1 MSPLLDYPRTG
12 KRHYM
17 YRSTL
22 ALTVVLFAPHV
33 LAQAKP
39 PAAAVGAQGSAPGEL
54 NAGDATALRADDA
67 AAGNEQVQ
75 GEQAAAQAE
84 AAANA
89 AESGETVPKIAPPEG
104 EPLPVYVPP
113 NATPNTDVADAP
125 KSVAS
130 EPEAEPKEDS
140 ILYSGYLPGYR
151 TTLRL
156 GEAPNAPRVGTLP
169 GGMSGNFEAPMP
181 PSEWVFSYGGSLT
194 AALKVSVDQRRVPN
208 SSQAQTVFHVP
219 PETVEVYNSFLATRA
234 VPDNWA
240 SLRLEYGNARVKAT
254 VSIDTWNPTNPSTYY
269 QLGSQYFINN
279 AFLTYNVGELA
290 GATVNIDAGYMTTL
304 IGEFS
309 SYTNRM
315 YTNPIIAGLRGAG
328 VRTTATYPLSSHFK
342 LFAQHQLL
350 LDRQGANDREIIPN
364 PENGYERP
372 YWAHPIIN
380 TVVAGFNWETSPRVE
395 LRLAYVNAFST
406 DSRLKQDFDDPNT
419 RGLDEVAMADPRL
432 DVAGGWAQF
441 FFETWGVLGIGGS
454 HIIADDAYPIR
465 SVNTY
470 ASFGEELTDRW
481 LGVESEGT
489 GSVSVGAVNYELS
502 IGKVV
507 SYPTKFEGHGPDIFI
522 KTGLHVAK
530 STTEVEL
537 FNDRWRYKG
546 AVDVLYTFSR
556 HFGVGVRVDQVS
568 PNSKDTREDF
578 QVIAPRI
585 QFKTDWTSRDTFN
598 LMYAKWLYG
607 PMTRIEGTGERTPAQ
622 IDDEFFGFSVNM
634 WW

>member
-1 MSPLLDYPRTG
+1 ML
-12 KRHYM
+12 
-17 YRSTL
+17 TL
-22 ALTVVLFAPHV
+22 SVALFAPTV

-39 PAAAVGAQGSAPGEL
+39 PAAAVGAGQRAGGEL
-54 NAGDATALRADDA
+54 SAGEGTALRGDGEASDGQEA
-67 AAGNEQVQ
+67 E
-75 GEQAAAQAE
+75 GEQAAGQAQLAAE
-84 AAANA
+84 AAAKA
-89 AESGETVPKIAPPEG
+89 HVAKIAPPEG

-113 NATPNTDVADAP
+113 GAEAP
-125 KSVAS
+125 VETAAS
-130 EPEAEPKEDS
+130 EEPEVEAEEELKADS

-151 TTLRL
+151 RTMRL

-169 GGMSGNFEAPMP
+169 GGMSGNFDAPMP

-194 AALKVSVDQRRVPN
+194 AALKVSVDERRVPN
-208 SSQAQTVFHVP
+208 SAQNTTVFHVP

-240 SLRLEYGNARVKAT
+240 SLRLEYGNARVRAT
-254 VSIDTWNPTNPSTYY
+254 VSIDTWNPTQPTTYY

-279 AFLTYNVGELA
+279 AFLTYNVGQLG
-290 GATVNIDAGYMTTL
+290 GATINVDAGYMTTL
-304 IGEFS
+304 IGELS

-328 VRTTATYPLSSHFK
+328 IRTTATYPLSADVK
-342 LFAQHQLL
+342 LYGQHQLL
-350 LDRQGANDREIIPN
+350 LDRQGTNDRQIIPN

-380 TVVAGFNWETSPRVE
+380 SLVVGLNTERSPRME
-395 LRLAYVNAFST
+395 LRLAYVNAFAS
-406 DSRLKQDFDDPNT
+406 DSRLKQNFDDPNT
-419 RGLDEVAMADPRL
+419 RGVDEVSMADPRL

-441 FFETWGVLGIGGS
+441 FFDVWGVLGVGGS
-454 HIIADDAYPIR
+454 HIIAKDAYPIR

-481 LGVESEGT
+481 LGVESGGT
-489 GSVSVGAVNYELS
+489 GSVTMAAVNYELS

-507 SYPTKFEGHGPDIFI
+507 SYPAKFEGHGPDIFI
-522 KTGLHVAK
+522 KTGFHIAK
-530 STTEVEL
+530 SSTEVDL
-537 FNDRWRYKG
+537 FNERWRYKG
-546 AVDVLYTFSR
+546 ALDVLWTFSR
-556 HFGVGVRVDQVS
+556 YVGVGARVDQVS
-568 PNSKDTREDF
+568 PNSKDTRENF
-578 QVIAPRI
+578 QVISPRI

>member
-1 MSPLLDYPRTG
+1 MSPLLDHVRTR
-12 KRHYM
+12 KSLY
-17 YRSTL
+17 SSWA
-22 ALTVVLFAPHV
+22 ALGLVLGLTTPDV
-33 LAQAKP
+33 LAQGRAGAN
-39 PAAAVGAQGSAPGEL
+39 PAVAPGSPQSQQ
-54 NAGDATALRADDA
+54 NAGDATALRADA
-67 AAGNEQVQ
+67 EGSGN
-75 GEQAAAQAE
+75 QAAAAEQDAKQAE
-84 AAANA
+84 AAAEA
-89 AESGETVPKIAPPEG
+89 AEVTEPATTIAPPEG

-113 NATPNTDVADAP
+113 SAAPATAAP
-125 KSVAS
+125 AKEEAP
-130 EPEAEPKEDS
+130 EPEPAVNPKEDS

-151 TTLRL
+151 PTMRL
-156 GEAPNAPRVGTLP
+156 GEGPSTPRVGTLP
-169 GGMSGNFEAPMP
+169 GGMSGNFNAPMP

-194 AALKVSVDQRRVPN
+194 AALKVSVDERRVPN

-240 SLRLEYGNARVKAT
+240 SLRLEYGNARVRAT
-254 VSIDTWNPTNPSTYY
+254 VSIDTWNPTNPTTYH

-279 AFLTYNVGELA
+279 AFLTYNVGQLA
-290 GATVNIDAGYMTTL
+290 GATVTVDAGYMTTL
-304 IGEFS
+304 IGELS

-328 VRTTATYPLSSHFK
+328 IRTTATYPVSTTFK
-342 LFAQHQLL
+342 LYGQHQLL
-350 LDRQGANDREIIPN
+350 LDRQGTNDRQIIPN
-364 PENGYERP
+364 PENGFERP

-380 TVVAGFNWETSPRVE
+380 SVVAGFNWETSPRIE

-406 DSRLKQDFDDPNT
+406 DSRLQQDFDDPNT
-419 RGLDEVAMADPRL
+419 RGLDEVEMADPRL
-432 DVAGGWAQF
+432 DVAGGWAQIF
-441 FFETWGVLGIGGS
+441 FDTWGVLGFGGS

-489 GSVSVGAVNYELS
+489 GSVTMAALNYELS

-507 SYPTKFEGHGPDIFI
+507 SHPAKFEGHGPDIFI
-522 KTGLHVAK
+522 KTGLNVAK
-530 STTEVEL
+530 SSTEVEL
-537 FNDRWRYKG
+537 FDNRWRYKG

-556 HFGVGVRVDQVS
+556 HLGVGVRVDQVS